1 MRTVVLGAGS
11 WGTALAHALALSG
24 KETVLWGRSAALMGH
39 MAQCRENRRYLP
51 GWPVAAAVRPTADIA
66 AALRGA
72 ALVVLAIPCQR
83 LAAFL
88 QEHAGLFPQGA
99 AVVCAGKGVE
109 RGSLRTMGQVVA
121 AELGARQVR
130 YGVLSGPSFAEGVMA
145 GQPTAVVLGCADA
158 ALGERI
164 QARCASPAF
173 RVYGTTDVLGV
184 ELAGAL
190 KNVMAIAAGL
200 ADGLGFGENARAALI
215 TRGLAEMAR
224 LGEAM
229 GARAQTFMGLAGL
242 GDLVLTCT
250 GDASRNRRVGLAV
263 GRGQT
268 LDAALAQVGGVAEG
282 VWTTQAVQVLAQRLG
297 VEMPIC
303 EQVHAVLFSG
313 KSPAEAVAALM
324 GRPLRWET

>member
-1 MRTVVLGAGS
+1 MQAAVLGAGS
-11 WGTALAHALALSG
+11 WGTALAHVLALG
-24 KETVLWGRSAALMGH
+24 GEATVLWGRDRALMEE

-51 GWPVAAAVRPTADIA
+51 GWSMAAAVRPTADMA
-66 AALRGA
+66 AALHDA

-83 LAAFL
+83 LAEFL
-88 QEHAGLFPQGA
+88 REHATLFPEGA
-99 AVVCAGKGVE
+99 VVVCASKGVE
-109 RGSLRTMGQVVA
+109 QGSLRTMGQVVA
-121 AELGARQVR
+121 AELGARRR
-130 YGVLSGPSFAEGVMA
+130 YAVLSGPSFAAGVMA
-145 GQPTAVVLGCADA
+145 GQPTAVVLGCADTS
-158 ALGERI
+158 LGEGI
-164 QARCASPAF
+164 QKRFSSALF
-173 RVYGTTDVLGV
+173 RVYGTLDVLGV

-200 ADGLGFGENARAALI
+200 ADGLGFGANARAALI

-250 GDASRNRRVGLAV
+250 GDESRNRRVGLAV

-268 LDAALAQVGGVAEG
+268 LEAALTQVGGTAEG
-282 VWTTQAVQVLAQRLG
+282 VWTTQAVWTLAQRLG

-313 KSPAEAVAALM
+313 KSPADAVEALM
-324 GRPLRWET
+324 RRPLRWEA